1 MSQKI
6 QKIIMIFS
14 LALFMSGCMNSHN
27 YYVHHNNKLA
37 TKDNTA
43 IILGI
48 IDSGWEKEFEIKNC
62 MSVIDKIDDVK
73 FISGSG
79 SIEVLPGEHSFT
91 THRIYHIDA
100 LFYRAIEE
108 TYTANFIAGGV
119 YTFDC
124 TNSDYARLIEL
135 PLKYNELEKHKI
147 SEFRK
152 AGYRRKTEKDIEWTL
167 E

>member
-14 LALFMSGCMNSHN
+14 LALIMSGCMNSHY
-27 YYVHHNNKLA
+27 YYVHHKNKLA
-37 TKDNTA
+37 TKENTA

-48 IDSGWEKEFEIKNC
+48 IDSGWEKEFGISNC
-62 MSVIDKIDDVK
+62 SAVIDKIDNVQ
-73 FISGSG
+73 FLAGNGSV
-79 SIEVLPGEHSFT
+79 EVLPGEHSFT
-91 THRIYHIDA
+91 TQRGYYLNPFLHRS
-100 LFYRAIEE
+100 IEE
-108 TYTANFIAGGV
+108 SFSANLIAGGV

-124 TNSDYARLIEL
+124 TNSDSARLIEL